1 MADQKQRQSP
11 GDRMKTKAAILRETG
26 KDWEIIELDVDR
38 PKAAEVLVRYVAS
51 GLCHSDDHLRTG
63 DIPVRYPI
71 VGGHEGA
78 GVVEEVGPGVTRLKP
93 GDHIVCSF
101 LPACGRCRFCARG
114 ETNLCDLGYLLIDN
128 CLPDGTFRFH
138 AEGQDFGQMCLV
150 GTFSQWATV
159 SEASCIK
166 VDDDLPLETVALVG
180 CGVPTGFGTST
191 RLGGVRPGD
200 TVVIYGIGGV
210 GINAVQGAAIAG
222 ATNVVAVDPLANKRE
237 AAGQFGATHTAASAE
252 EAQQLVTGLTRGV
265 GADEA
270 LITVGI
276 VTEDV
281 VNAGFS
287 IIRKHGTLI
296 ITGLNGPDKKN
307 IHLSGAE
314 LTLFQKRIE
323 GALFGGGNPFD
334 DIPLMLD
341 LYRAGKL
348 KLDELVTTRYR
359 LEDVN
364 QGYRDLLDGRNIRGL
379 LVHEH

>member
-1 MADQKQRQSP
+1 
-11 GDRMKTKAAILRETG
+11 MKTKAAILRDVG
-26 KDWEIIELDVDR
+26 KEWEVIELDLDP
-38 PKAAEVLVRYVAS
+38 PKAGEVLVRFVAS

-78 GVVEEVGPGVTRLKP
+78 GIVEEVGPGVSRLKP

-101 LPACGRCRFCARG
+101 LPACGHCRFCARG
-114 ETNLCDLGYLLIDN
+114 QTNLCDLGALLVDN

-138 AEGQDFGQMCLV
+138 AGGEDFGQMCLL
-150 GTFSQWATV
+150 GTFSQRATL
-159 SEASCIK
+159 SEHSCIK
-166 VDDDLPLETVALVG
+166 VDDDLPLETVVLVG
-180 CGVPTGFGTST
+180 CGVPTGFGTSV

-210 GINAVQGAAIAG
+210 GINAVQGASIAG
-222 ATNVVAVDPLANKRE
+222 AANVIAVDPLANKRE
-237 AAGQFGATHTAASAE
+237 VAEQLGATHSAADAGQ
-252 EAQQLVTGLTRGV
+252 AQQLVTELTRGV
-265 GADEA
+265 GADQA
-270 LITVGI
+270 LITVGV

-281 VNAGFS
+281 IDAAFAAV
-287 IIRKHGTLI
+287 RKHGTVVV
-296 ITGLNGPDKKN
+296 TGLAGPAKKN
-307 IHLSGAE
+307 IHLSSFE
-314 LTLFQKRIE
+314 LTLFQKRLE

-348 KLDELVTTRYR
+348 KLDELITTRYR

-364 QGYRDLLDGRNIRGL
+364 QGYEDLLEGRNIRGVL
-379 LVHEH
+379 IHEH

>member
-1 MADQKQRQSP
+1 
-11 GDRMKTKAAILRETG
+11 MKTRAAILREVG
-26 KDWEIIELDVDR
+26 KQWEVTELDLDP
-38 PKAAEVLVRYVAS
+38 PKAEEVLVRFVAA

-78 GVVEEVGPGVTRLKP
+78 GVVEEVGAGVSRLKP

-101 LPACGRCRFCARG
+101 LPACGHCRFCARG
-114 ETNLCDLGYLLIDN
+114 QTNLCDLGALLVDN

-138 AEGQDFGQMCLV
+138 SGGEDLGQMCLL
-150 GTFSQWATV
+150 GTFSQWATL
-159 SEASCIK
+159 SQHSCIK

-180 CGVPTGFGTST
+180 CGVPTGFGTSVNA
-191 RLGGVRPGD
+191 GGVRPGD

-222 ATNVVAVDPLANKRE
+222 AANIVAVDPLAYKRE
-237 AAGQFGATHTAASAE
+237 VAEQFGATHAAANAE
-252 EAQQLVTGLTRGV
+252 QAQQLVTELTRGV

-270 LITVGI
+270 LVTVGV

-281 VNAGFS
+281 IDAAFAVV
-287 IIRKHGTLI
+287 RKHGTVI
-296 ITGLNGPDKKN
+296 VTGLAGPGKKN
-307 IHLSGAE
+307 ISLSSFE
-314 LTLFQKRIE
+314 LTLFQKRLE

-348 KLDELVTTRYR
+348 KLDELITTRYR
-359 LEDVN
+359 LDDVN
-364 QGYRDLLDGRNIRGL
+364 QGYQDLLDGKNIRGL